1 MGASNRSV
9 QDQLADAMA
18 PSGRAVVIFV
28 FALLVHFSAQAQ
40 IPTPTDSL
48 SEIYP
53 VDKDSIELPDRVRKV
68 KDPKVATLLS
78 AIVPGAG
85 QAYNEKVWKVPII
98 YGGII
103 TTAYFVEFN
112 NRRYQKF
119 REALTIVRDPSLG
132 PNPFP
137 NLNQAGIIRN
147 VDYWRR
153 NRDLCYLIFGVI
165 YVLNIVDAQVDA
177 HLSGFDV
184 SDDLTWKL
192 EPSYETFT
200 AGGQSIGLSLKLNF

>member
-1 MGASNRSV
+1 MGVISGSFKDQVIKAMLLSNK
-9 QDQLADAMA
+9 AI
-18 PSGRAVVIFV
+18 AVFILIFQV
-28 FALLVHFSAQAQ
+28 NATAYGQVVN
-40 IPTPTDSL
+40 DSL
-48 SEIYP
+48 RAT
-53 VDKDSIELPDRVRKV
+53 LPEETDNIILTPSKI

-78 AIVPGAG
+78 VILPGAG
-85 QAYNEKVWKVPII
+85 QAYNEKIWKVPII

-119 REALTIVRDPSLG
+119 KDALEIVRDPSLG
-132 PNPFP
+132 TNPFP
-137 NLNQAGIIRN
+137 NLNQDGIIRN

-165 YVLNIVDAQVDA
+165 YVLGIVDAQVDA

-184 SDDLTWKL
+184 SDDLSWKI
-192 EPSYETFT
+192 EPSYESLT
-200 AGGQSIGLSLKLNF
+200 AGGNAIGLSFKLNF

>member
-1 MGASNRSV
+1 MSASGRSI
-9 QDQLADAMA
+9 QDQFIHGIARLRWALA
-18 PSGRAVVIFV
+18 F
-28 FALLVHFSAQAQ
+28 FLLPCLGMEAYSQTPADTLAQPYFQEADSVEG
-40 IPTPTDSL
+40 PTRITKP
-48 SEIYP
+48 
-53 VDKDSIELPDRVRKV
+53 
-68 KDPKVATLLS
+68 KDPKVATILS

-85 QAYNEKVWKVPII
+85 QAYNEKIWKVPII

-165 YVLNIVDAQVDA
+165 YALNIVDAQVDA

>member
-1 MGASNRSV
+1 VGAIGGSFKDQVIRTMLLSNK
-9 QDQLADAMA
+9 AI
-18 PSGRAVVIFV
+18 AVFILV
-28 FALLVHFSAQAQ
+28 FLVNKAAFAQAVNDTVPALLPQETENITLNPSNA
-40 IPTPTDSL
+40 
-48 SEIYP
+48 
-53 VDKDSIELPDRVRKV
+53 

-78 AIVPGAG
+78 VIFPGAG

-119 REALTIVRDPSLG
+119 KDALEIVRDPTLG
-132 PNPFP
+132 TNPFP
-137 NLNQAGIIRN
+137 NLNQDGIIRN

-165 YVLNIVDAQVDA
+165 YVLGIVDAQVDA

-184 SDDLTWKL
+184 SDDLSWKL
-192 EPSYETFT
+192 EPSYESLT
-200 AGGQSIGLSLKLNF
+200 AGGNTIGLSFKLNF

>member
-1 MGASNRSV
+1 VSASGRSFR
-9 QDQLADAMA
+9 DQLTNPIARRCWAI
-18 PSGRAVVIFV
+18 GV
-28 FALLVHFSAQAQ
+28 FLLTCLGSSETLSQTAA
-40 IPTPTDSL
+40 DSL
-48 SEIYP
+48 PQVYFQEA
-53 VDKDSIELPDRVRKV
+53 DSVELSSRITKA
-68 KDPKVATLLS
+68 KDPKVATILS

-85 QAYNEKVWKVPII
+85 QAYNEKIWKVPII
-98 YGGII
+98 YGGIV

-119 REALTIVRDPSLG
+119 REALAIVRDPSLG

>member
-1 MGASNRSV
+1 MGVSSRSLR
-9 QDQLADAMA
+9 DQLVDAVP
-18 PSGRAVVIFV
+18 PSRRAIVIFV
-28 FALLVHFSAQAQ
+28 LTLLTYFPVRAQTATDTLPESSAEEQD
-40 IPTPTDSL
+40 TL
-48 SEIYP
+48 
-53 VDKDSIELPDRVRKV
+53 ELPDRVRQV
-68 KDPKVATLLS
+68 KDPKVATILS
-78 AIVPGAG
+78 AILPGAG

-137 NLNQAGIIRN
+137 NLNQDGIIRN

-184 SDDLTWKL
+184 SDDLSWKL

-200 AGGQSIGLSLKLNF
+200 AGGQSVGLSLKLNF

>member
-1 MGASNRSV
+1 MGASGRSFNNQV
-9 QDQLADAMA
+9 LKAMGFSNSA
-18 PSGRAVVIFV
+18 IAVLILICLINGKAFGQVGSDTLPQPV
-28 FALLVHFSAQAQ
+28 SHE
-40 IPTPTDSL
+40 TDSITL
-48 SEIYP
+48 TPSEA
-53 VDKDSIELPDRVRKV
+53 

-78 AIVPGAG
+78 VILPGAG
-85 QAYNEKVWKVPII
+85 QAYNEKVWKIPLI

-119 REALTIVRDPSLG
+119 KDALAIVRDPSLG
-132 PNPFP
+132 TNPFP
-137 NLNQAGIIRN
+137 NLNEDGIIRN

-165 YVLNIVDAQVDA
+165 YVLGIVDAQVDA

-184 SDDLTWKL
+184 SDDLSMKI
-192 EPSYETFT
+192 EPAYESLT
-200 AGGQSIGLSLKLNF
+200 AGGDTIGLSFKLNF

>member
-1 MGASNRSV
+1 MIASGSSIR
-9 QDQLADAMA
+9 DQLTYAIARLCWA
-18 PSGRAVVIFV
+18 LAF
-28 FALLVHFSAQAQ
+28 FLLV
-40 IPTPTDSL
+40 SL
-48 SEIYP
+48 SSLEALSQTSA
-53 VDKDSIELPDRVRKV
+53 DTLPQTYFQETDTVESTRVRRV
-68 KDPKVATLLS
+68 KDPKVATILS

-85 QAYNEKVWKVPII
+85 QAYNEKIWKVPII

-119 REALTIVRDPSLG
+119 RDALEIVRDPSLG
-132 PNPFP
+132 SNPFP

-165 YVLNIVDAQVDA
+165 YALNIVDAQVDA

-184 SDDLTWKL
+184 SDDLSWKL

>member
-1 MGASNRSV
+1 VGVSSRSL
-9 QDQLADAMA
+9 QDQLTDAVA
-18 PSGRAVVIFV
+18 PSRWAIVILV
-28 FALLVHFSAQAQ
+28 LTLLSYFPVQAQ
-40 IPTPTDSL
+40 TATDTIPESY
-48 SEIYP
+48 SENRDAI
-53 VDKDSIELPDRVRKV
+53 KLPDRVRKV
-68 KDPKVATLLS
+68 KDPKVATILS

-184 SDDLTWKL
+184 SDDLSWKL

>member
-1 MGASNRSV
+1 MIASGSSIR
-9 QDQLADAMA
+9 DQLTYAIARLRWALAFFLLAFLSSREVLAQTSTDTLPQTYFQEAD
-18 PSGRAVVIFV
+18 
-28 FALLVHFSAQAQ
+28 
-40 IPTPTDSL
+40 T
-48 SEIYP
+48 SE
-53 VDKDSIELPDRVRKV
+53 SSSRVPRV
-68 KDPKVATLLS
+68 KDPKVATILS

-85 QAYNEKVWKVPII
+85 QAYNEKIWKVPII

-119 REALTIVRDPSLG
+119 REALEIVRDPSLG
-132 PNPFP
+132 ANPFP

-153 NRDLCYLIFGVI
+153 NRDLCYLIFGII
-165 YVLNIVDAQVDA
+165 YALNIVDAQVDA

-184 SDDLTWKL
+184 SDDLSWKL
-192 EPSYETFT
+192 EPSYENFT

>member
-1 MGASNRSV
+1 VGVSGRSV
-9 QDQLADAMA
+9 PDQLGYWQ
-18 PSGRAVVIFV
+18 PPYWGVLLLFV
-28 FALLVHFSAQAQ
+28 FAFLIALSSHAQTANDTLPQ
-40 IPTPTDSL
+40 AVVQD
-48 SEIYP
+48 EAA
-53 VDKDSIELPDRVRKV
+53 ELPPVRNV
-68 KDPKVATLLS
+68 KDPRTATILS
-78 AIVPGAG
+78 AVIPGAG

-119 REALTIVRDPSLG
+119 KEAMAIVRDPSLG
-132 PNPFP
+132 TNPFP

-184 SDDLTWKL
+184 SDDLTWRL
-192 EPSYETFT
+192 EPSYETYT
-200 AGGQSIGLSLKLNF
+200 AGGNSIGLSLKLNF

>member
-1 MGASNRSV
+1 MSLSGRFV
-9 QDQLADAMA
+9 QDQLVEAMIPLKSIVA
-18 PSGRAVVIFV
+18 VFLFICLVSGNV
-28 FALLVHFSAQAQ
+28 SAQV
-40 IPTPTDSL
+40 PGDSL
-48 SEIYP
+48 SVIEK
-53 VDKDSIELPDRVRKV
+53 DEADSIVLTPSKA
-68 KDPKVATLLS
+68 KDPKIATLLS
-78 AIVPGAG
+78 VIFPGAG
-85 QAYNEKVWKVPII
+85 QAYNEKIWKVPII

-119 REALTIVRDPSLG
+119 KEALAIVRDPSTG
-132 PNPFP
+132 TNPFP
-137 NLNQAGIIRN
+137 SLNKDGIIRN

-184 SDDLTWKL
+184 SDDLTWRL
-192 EPSYETFT
+192 EPSYEVLT
-200 AGGQSIGLSLKLNF
+200 AGGKTIGLSFKLNF

>member
-1 MGASNRSV
+1 MPVLILIYLISGKTYAQVGADTLP
-9 QDQLADAMA
+9 Q
-18 PSGRAVVIFV
+18 PVI
-28 FALLVHFSAQAQ
+28 H
-40 IPTPTDSL
+40 DS
-48 SEIYP
+48 
-53 VDKDSIELPDRVRKV
+53 DSIALTPSKG

-78 AIVPGAG
+78 AILPGAG
-85 QAYNEKVWKVPII
+85 QAYNEKIWKVPII

-119 REALTIVRDPSLG
+119 KDALQIVRDPSLG
-132 PNPFP
+132 ANPFP
-137 NLNQAGIIRN
+137 NLNQDGIIRN

-165 YVLNIVDAQVDA
+165 YALGIVDAQVDA

-184 SDDLTWKL
+184 SDDLGWKI
-192 EPSYETFT
+192 EPAYESLT
-200 AGGQSIGLSLKLNF
+200 AGGDIVGLSLKLNF

>member
-1 MGASNRSV
+1 MVPFGRL
-9 QDQLADAMA
+9 LA
-18 PSGRAVVIFV
+18 VFV
-28 FALLVHFSAQAQ
+28 FACSISFEVHSQTQ
-40 IPTPTDSL
+40 TDTVPQL
-48 SEIYP
+48 ILQDE
-53 VDKDSIELPDRVRKV
+53 DAIESSPSNI
-68 KDPKVATLLS
+68 KDPQVATLLS
-78 AIVPGAG
+78 VIFPGAG
-85 QAYNEKVWKVPII
+85 QAYNEKIWKVPII

-119 REALTIVRDPSLG
+119 KDALEIVRDPSLG

-137 NLNQAGIIRN
+137 SLNQDGIIRN
-147 VDYWRR
+147 VNYWRR

-184 SDDLTWKL
+184 SDDLSWRL

-200 AGGQSIGLSLKLNF
+200 AGGSTIGLSLKLNF

>member
-1 MGASNRSV
+1 MSASGRSIR
-9 QDQLADAMA
+9 DQLTRIIARLRWALA
-18 PSGRAVVIFV
+18 F
-28 FALLVHFSAQAQ
+28 FLLVCLSSLEAFSQ
-40 IPTPTDSL
+40 TPADTLPQTYLQDTDST
-48 SEIYP
+48 
-53 VDKDSIELPDRVRKV
+53 ELPSRVTKP
-68 KDPKVATLLS
+68 KDPKVATILS

-85 QAYNEKVWKVPII
+85 QAYNEKIWKVPII

-119 REALTIVRDPSLG
+119 KEALEIVRDPSLG
-132 PNPFP
+132 SNPFP
-137 NLNQAGIIRN
+137 NLNQDGIIRN

-165 YVLNIVDAQVDA
+165 YALNIVDAQVDA

>member
-1 MGASNRSV
+1 
-9 QDQLADAMA
+9 
-18 PSGRAVVIFV
+18 IFV
-28 FALLVHFSAQAQ
+28 LTLLTYFPVRAQTATDTLPESSAEEQD
-40 IPTPTDSL
+40 TL
-48 SEIYP
+48 
-53 VDKDSIELPDRVRKV
+53 ELPDRVRQV
-68 KDPKVATLLS
+68 KDPKVATILS
-78 AIVPGAG
+78 AILPGAG

-137 NLNQAGIIRN
+137 NLNQDGIIRN

-153 NRDLCYLIFGVI
+153 NR
-165 YVLNIVDAQVDA
+165 
-177 HLSGFDV
+177 
-184 SDDLTWKL
+184 
-192 EPSYETFT
+192 
-200 AGGQSIGLSLKLNF
+200 

>member
-1 MGASNRSV
+1 MGVSGRSV
-9 QDQLADAMA
+9 PDQLGYWQ
-18 PSGRAVVIFV
+18 PPYWGVLLLFV
-28 FALLVHFSAQAQ
+28 FAFLIALSSHAQTANDTLPQ
-40 IPTPTDSL
+40 AVVQD
-48 SEIYP
+48 EAA
-53 VDKDSIELPDRVRKV
+53 ELPPVRNV
-68 KDPKVATLLS
+68 KDPRTATILS
-78 AIVPGAG
+78 AVIPGAG

-119 REALTIVRDPSLG
+119 KEALAIVRDPSLG
-132 PNPFP
+132 TNPFP

-184 SDDLTWKL
+184 SDDLTWRL
-192 EPSYETFT
+192 EPSYETYT
-200 AGGQSIGLSLKLNF
+200 AGGNSIGLSLKLNF

>member
-1 MGASNRSV
+1 MSASGRSI
-9 QDQLADAMA
+9 QDQFILGIAWLRWALAFFLL
-18 PSGRAVVIFV
+18 PCLSGMEA
-28 FALLVHFSAQAQ
+28 FSQTPADTLPQAYFQ
-40 IPTPTDSL
+40 EADSVEL
-48 SEIYP
+48 S
-53 VDKDSIELPDRVRKV
+53 SRVTKP

-85 QAYNEKVWKVPII
+85 QAYNEKIWKVPII

>member
-1 MGASNRSV
+1 MGVSSRSL
-9 QDQLADAMA
+9 QDQLVDAVA
-18 PSGRAVVIFV
+18 PSRWAIVIFV
-28 FALLVHFSAQAQ
+28 LTLLSYFPVQAQ
-40 IPTPTDSL
+40 TATDTLPESYT
-48 SEIYP
+48 EEQ
-53 VDKDSIELPDRVRKV
+53 DTIELPDRVRKV

-184 SDDLTWKL
+184 SDDLSWKL

-200 AGGQSIGLSLKLNF
+200 AGGQSVGLSLKLNF

>member
-1 MGASNRSV
+1 MGVSSRSLR
-9 QDQLADAMA
+9 DQLVDAVP
-18 PSGRAVVIFV
+18 PSRRAIVIFV
-28 FALLVHFSAQAQ
+28 LTLLTYFPVRAQTATDTLPESSAEEQD
-40 IPTPTDSL
+40 TL
-48 SEIYP
+48 
-53 VDKDSIELPDRVRKV
+53 ELPDRVRQV
-68 KDPKVATLLS
+68 KDPKVATILS
-78 AIVPGAG
+78 AILPGAG

-137 NLNQAGIIRN
+137 NLNQDGIIRN

-184 SDDLTWKL
+184 SDDLSWKL

-200 AGGQSIGLSLKLNF
+200 AGGQSIGLSFKLNF

>member
-1 MGASNRSV
+1 MGVSPKV
-9 QDQLADAMA
+9 I
-18 PSGRAVVIFV
+18 AVF
-28 FALLVHFSAQAQ
+28 LLICLVNGKIYGQIEIDT
-40 IPTPTDSL
+40 IPTP
-48 SEIYP
+48 YP
-53 VDKDSIELPDRVRKV
+53 QEADSIILTPSQA

-78 AIVPGAG
+78 AIFPGAG
-85 QAYNEKVWKVPII
+85 QAYNEKIWKVPII

-112 NRRYQKF
+112 NRRYQRFKD
-119 REALTIVRDPSLG
+119 ALEIVRNPSLG

-137 NLNQAGIIRN
+137 NLNQDGIIRN

-165 YVLNIVDAQVDA
+165 YVLGIVDAQVDA

-184 SDDLTWKL
+184 SDDLSLKI
-192 EPSYETFT
+192 EPSYKSMS
-200 AGGQSIGLSLKLNF
+200 AGGGTIGLSFKLKF